1 MDKDRFSDGVF
12 FKWLNQKEI
21 YKKYDNKGR
30 SRRIQAYLDELH
42 EDYIAT
48 RPGTDF
54 GENFHGL
61 FGYINENSNVEKM
74 ELSDIKKYVASK
86 TLNGVD
92 IYKTVISLSESDA
105 IQYGY
110 TTKEAWK
117 DLLLEKVQEIGREF
131 DIKPE
136 NLEWTASYHSKK
148 SNPHCHLLLWNKN
161 QHLELQKK
169 PFVRYKR
176 IRKTLSKSIF
186 KQKLKSL
193 YDIKNVSKKEI
204 ANLTNEELLK
214 YKEDLKEFYENPDIT
229 LRIID
234 TDEQEKVIIDNLKNL
249 KLDKCIYIC
258 DIENPNNFA
267 EIRKID
273 TDKYEFKNCGEQ
285 SILYRKNS
293 FLDTAEFLANFSNL
307 KVFNYK
313 KDLEKYIEQKNNEHI
328 DIENNLREIMPDIFG
343 IPVLSN
349 KFKEQNFDI
358 ILNKITELKSKSNN
372 FENGYKYKYQNPEI
386 KMYINELSKLILNT
400 SEDCRNEFDEYI
412 QTSINVSRII
422 ADINNKK
429 EYEKVKRIA
438 ENEMFTK
445 IGNQILQ
452 FVKEV
457 GFEEYIRKR
466 EEWEN
471 KKIQFAENQG
481 IKKANVDLFIKRL
494 ESQNARKMITDIF
507 QMLSEEN
514 ISHNAYYNRIRNNNN
529 LSKQAKREIYLKNR
543 MKGNID
549 WGLER

>member
-54 GENFHGL
+54 GEDFHGI
-61 FGYINENSNVEKM
+61 FGYINESSNVEKK
-74 ELSDIKKYVASK
+74 ELAEIKKYVANK

-117 DLLLEKVQEIGREF
+117 DLLLERVQEIGIEF
-131 DIKPE
+131 GIKPE

-148 SNPHCHLLLWNKN
+148 NNPHCHLLIWNKN
-161 QHLELQKK
+161 QYLEIQRK

-176 IRKTLSKSIF
+176 IRKALSKSIF
-186 KQKLKSL
+186 KLKLKSL
-193 YDIKNVSKKEI
+193 YDIKNVSKKQI
-204 ANLTNEELLK
+204 ANLTNDELTK
-214 YKEDLKEFYENPDIT
+214 YKEDLKEFYKNPDIK

-249 KLDKCIYIC
+249 KLDNCIYIC

-273 TDKYEFKNCGEQ
+273 IEKYEFKNCGEQ

-307 KVFNYK
+307 KIFSDK
-313 KDLEKYIEQKNNEHI
+313 KELEKYIELKNREHI
-328 DIENNLREIMPDIFG
+328 DIENNLKEIMPDIFG
-343 IPVLSN
+343 IPIISN
-349 KFKEQNFDI
+349 KFKEKNFNI
-358 ILNKITELKSKSNN
+358 ILNKIIELKSKSNN
-372 FENGYKYKYQNPEI
+372 YENGYKYKYQTPEI
-386 KMYINELSKLILNT
+386 KIYINELSKLILNT

-412 QTSINVSRII
+412 QTSINISRII
-422 ADINNKK
+422 ADINNKND
-429 EYEKVKRIA
+429 YDKVKQIA

-457 GFEEYIRKR
+457 NFEEYIRKK
-466 EEWEN
+466 EEWE
-471 KKIQFAENQG
+471 KRKIQFAESQG
-481 IKKANVDLFIKRL
+481 LKKANEDLFIKRI
-494 ESQNARKMITDIF
+494 ESKNARKMIVDIF

-514 ISHNAYYNRIRNNNN
+514 ISHNAYYNRIKNSNY

>member
-193 YDIKNVSKKEI
+193 YDLKNVSKKEI

-249 KLDKCIYIC
+249 KLDKYIYIC

-273 TDKYEFKNCGEQ
+273 TAKYEFKNCGEQ

-481 IKKANVDLFIKRL
+481 IKKANEDLFIKRL

>member
-328 DIENNLREIMPDIFG
+328 DIENKLREIMPDIFG

-481 IKKANVDLFIKRL
+481 IKKANEDLFIKRL

>member
-21 YKKYDNKGR
+21 YKEYDNKGR

-148 SNPHCHLLLWNKN
+148 SNPHCHLLFWNKN

-273 TDKYEFKNCGEQ
+273 TAKYEFKNCGEQ

-481 IKKANVDLFIKRL
+481 IKKANEDLFIKRL

>member
-42 EDYIAT
+42 ENYIAT
-48 RPGTDF
+48 RPGTDY
-54 GENFHGL
+54 GDDFHGL

-74 ELSDIKKYVASK
+74 ELEDIKKYVANK
-86 TLNGVD
+86 TLDGVD

-110 TTKEAWK
+110 TTKKAWK
-117 DLLLEKVQEIGREF
+117 NLLLERVQEIGKEF
-131 DIKPE
+131 GIKPK

-148 SNPHCHLLLWNKN
+148 NNPHCHLLIWNKN
-161 QHLELQKK
+161 QNLEIQKK

-176 IRKTLSKSIF
+176 IRKALSKSIF
-186 KQKLKSL
+186 KLKLKSL

-214 YKEDLKEFYENPDIT
+214 YKEDLKEFYKNPDIT

-234 TDEQEKVIIDNLKNL
+234 TDEQEKIIMENLK
-249 KLDKCIYIC
+249 KLELDGYIYIC
-258 DIENPNNFA
+258 DIENPSNFT

-273 TDKYEFKNCGEQ
+273 IDKYEFKNCGEQ

-293 FLDTAEFLANFSNL
+293 FLDTVEFLANFSNL
-307 KVFNYK
+307 KVFNSK
-313 KDLEKYIEQKNNEHI
+313 KDLENYIELKNREHI
-328 DIENNLREIMPDIFG
+328 DVENNLKEIMPDIFG
-343 IPVLSN
+343 IPIISN

-358 ILNKITELKSKSNN
+358 ILTKITEMKSKSNN
-372 FENGYKYKYQNPEI
+372 FENGYKYKYQTPEI

-412 QTSINVSRII
+412 KTSINVSRII
-422 ADINNKK
+422 ADINNKND
-429 EYEKVKRIA
+429 YERVRKIA

-452 FVKEV
+452 FIKEV
-457 GFEEYIRKR
+457 NFDEYIRKK

-471 KKIQFAENQG
+471 KRIQFAENQG
-481 IKKANVDLFIKRL
+481 IKKANDDLFLKRI

-514 ISHNAYYNRIRNNNN
+514 ISHNAYYNRI
-529 LSKQAKREIYLKNR
+529 KRGTNISRQVKKEIYLRNR
-543 MKGNID
+543 LKGNID

>member
-30 SRRIQAYLDELH
+30 SKRIQAYLDELH

-48 RPGTDF
+48 RPGTDY
-54 GENFHGL
+54 GEDFHGL
-61 FGYINENSNVEKM
+61 FGYINENPNVEKM
-74 ELSDIKKYVASK
+74 ELEDIKKYVANK
-86 TLNGVD
+86 TLNDVD

-117 DLLLEKVQEIGREF
+117 DLLLERVKEIGREF
-131 DIKPE
+131 GIKPE

-148 SNPHCHLLLWNKN
+148 NNPHCHLLLWNKN

-176 IRKTLSKSIF
+176 IRKALSKSVF
-186 KQKLKSL
+186 KLKLKSL
-193 YDIKNVSKKEI
+193 YDIKNVSKKQI
-204 ANLTNEELLK
+204 ANLTNEELQK
-214 YKEDLKEFYENPDIT
+214 YKEDLKEFYENPDIQ

-234 TDEQEKVIIDNLKNL
+234 TDEQEKVILDNLKEL
-249 KLDKCIYIC
+249 ELDKCIYIC
-258 DIENPNNFA
+258 DIEEPNNFT
-267 EIRKID
+267 EIKKID
-273 TDKYEFKNCGEQ
+273 IDKFEFKNCGEQ
-285 SILYRKNS
+285 SILYRQNS

-307 KVFNYK
+307 KVFNNK
-313 KDLEKYIEQKNNEHI
+313 KDLENYIEQKNKEHI
-328 DIENNLREIMPDIFG
+328 DIENNLKEIMPDIFG

-349 KFKEQNFDI
+349 KFREQNFDI

-372 FENGYKYKYQNPEI
+372 FENGYEYKYQTPEI
-386 KMYINELSKLILNT
+386 KMYIDELSKLILNT

-429 EYEKVKRIA
+429 DYEKVKRIA
-438 ENEMFTK
+438 ENEMFNK

-457 GFEEYIRKR
+457 SFEEYIRKKQ
-466 EEWEN
+466 EWEN
-471 KKIQFAENQG
+471 NRIKYEENQG
-481 IKKANVDLFIKRL
+481 IKKANEELSIKRM
-494 ESQNARKMITDIF
+494 ESKNARKMITDIF

-514 ISHNAYYNRIRNNNN
+514 ISHNAYYNRIKNSSN

-543 MKGNID
+543 MKGSID

>member
-169 PFVRYKR
+169 PFVRYKK

-249 KLDKCIYIC
+249 KLDKCIYIS

-343 IPVLSN
+343 IHVLSN

-481 IKKANVDLFIKRL
+481 IKKANEDLFIKRL

>member
-148 SNPHCHLLLWNKN
+148 SNPHCHLLFWNKN

-249 KLDKCIYIC
+249 KLDKYIYIC

-273 TDKYEFKNCGEQ
+273 TAKYEFKNCGEQ

-457 GFEEYIRKR
+457 AFEEYIRKR

-481 IKKANVDLFIKRL
+481 IKKANEDLFIKRL

>member
-273 TDKYEFKNCGEQ
+273 TAKYEFKNCGEQ

-481 IKKANVDLFIKRL
+481 IKKANEDLFIKRL

>member
-148 SNPHCHLLLWNKN
+148 SNPHCHLLFWNKN
-161 QHLELQKK
+161 HHLELQKK

-249 KLDKCIYIC
+249 KLDKYIYIC

-273 TDKYEFKNCGEQ
+273 TAKYEFKNCGEQ

-481 IKKANVDLFIKRL
+481 IKKANEDLFIKRL

>member
-148 SNPHCHLLLWNKN
+148 SNPHCHLLFWNKN

-249 KLDKCIYIC
+249 KLDKYIYIC

-273 TDKYEFKNCGEQ
+273 TAKYEFKNCGEQ

-328 DIENNLREIMPDIFG
+328 DIENKLREIMPDIFG

-481 IKKANVDLFIKRL
+481 IKKANEDLFIKRL

>member
-117 DLLLEKVQEIGREF
+117 DLLLEKVQEVGREF

-481 IKKANVDLFIKRL
+481 IKKANEDLFIKRL

-514 ISHNAYYNRIRNNNN
+514 ISHNAYYNRIRKNNN

-543 MKGNID
+543 MKGSID

>member
-148 SNPHCHLLLWNKN
+148 SNPHCHLLFWNKN

-328 DIENNLREIMPDIFG
+328 DIENKLREIMPDIFG

-481 IKKANVDLFIKRL
+481 IKKANEDLFIKRL

>member
-136 NLEWTASYHSKK
+136 NLEWNASYHSKK
-148 SNPHCHLLLWNKN
+148 SNPHCHLLFWNKN

-249 KLDKCIYIC
+249 KLDKYIYIC

-273 TDKYEFKNCGEQ
+273 TAKYEFKNCGEQ

-349 KFKEQNFDI
+349 KFKEQKFDI

-457 GFEEYIRKR
+457 GFEEYIRKK

-481 IKKANVDLFIKRL
+481 IKKANEDLFIKRL

>member
-42 EDYIAT
+42 EHYIAT

-161 QHLELQKK
+161 HHLELQKK

-481 IKKANVDLFIKRL
+481 IKKANEDLFIKRL

>member
-249 KLDKCIYIC
+249 KLDKCSYIC

-328 DIENNLREIMPDIFG
+328 DIENKLREIMPDIFG

-481 IKKANVDLFIKRL
+481 IKKANEDLFIKRL

>member
-30 SRRIQAYLDELH
+30 SKRIQAYLDELH

-48 RPGTDF
+48 RPGTDY
-54 GENFHGL
+54 GEDFHGL
-61 FGYINENSNVEKM
+61 FGYINENPNVEKM
-74 ELSDIKKYVASK
+74 ELEDIKKYVANK
-86 TLNGVD
+86 TLNDVD

-117 DLLLEKVQEIGREF
+117 DLLLERVKEIGREF
-131 DIKPE
+131 GIKPE

-148 SNPHCHLLLWNKN
+148 NNPHCHLLLWNKN

-176 IRKTLSKSIF
+176 IRKALSKSVF
-186 KQKLKSL
+186 KLKLKSL
-193 YDIKNVSKKEI
+193 YDIKNVSKKQI
-204 ANLTNEELLK
+204 ANLTNEELQK
-214 YKEDLKEFYENPDIT
+214 YKEDLKEFYENPDIQ

-234 TDEQEKVIIDNLKNL
+234 TDEQEKVILDNLKEL
-249 KLDKCIYIC
+249 ELDKCIYIC
-258 DIENPNNFA
+258 DIEEPNNFT
-267 EIRKID
+267 EIKKID
-273 TDKYEFKNCGEQ
+273 IDKFEFKNCGEQ
-285 SILYRKNS
+285 SILYRQNS

-307 KVFNYK
+307 KVFNNK
-313 KDLEKYIEQKNNEHI
+313 KDLENYIEQKNKEHI
-328 DIENNLREIMPDIFG
+328 DIENNLKEIMPDIFG

-349 KFKEQNFDI
+349 KFREQNFDI

-372 FENGYKYKYQNPEI
+372 FENGYKYKYQTPEI
-386 KMYINELSKLILNT
+386 KMYIDELSKLILNT

-429 EYEKVKRIA
+429 DYEKVKRIA
-438 ENEMFTK
+438 ENEMFNK

-457 GFEEYIRKR
+457 SFEEYIRKKQ
-466 EEWEN
+466 EWEN
-471 KKIQFAENQG
+471 NRIKYEENQG
-481 IKKANVDLFIKRL
+481 IKKANEELSIKRM
-494 ESQNARKMITDIF
+494 ESKNARKMITDIF

-514 ISHNAYYNRIRNNNN
+514 ISHNAYYNRIKNSSN
-529 LSKQAKREIYLKNR
+529 LSKQAKKEIYLKNR

>member
-48 RPGTDF
+48 RPGTDY
-54 GENFHGL
+54 GEDFHGL
-61 FGYINENSNVEKM
+61 FGFINENPNVEKM
-74 ELSDIKKYVASK
+74 ELADIKKYVANK
-86 TLNGVD
+86 TLDGVD

-117 DLLLEKVQEIGREF
+117 NLLLERVQEVGNEF
-131 DIKPE
+131 GIKPE

-148 SNPHCHLLLWNKN
+148 NNPHCHLLIWNKN
-161 QHLELQKK
+161 QSLEIQKK

-176 IRKTLSKSIF
+176 IRKALSKSIF
-186 KQKLKSL
+186 KLKLKSL

-204 ANLTNEELLK
+204 ADLTNEELLK
-214 YKEDLKEFYENPDIT
+214 YKEKLKEFYKNPDIT

-234 TDEQEKVIIDNLKNL
+234 TDEQEKIILDNLNNL
-249 KLDKCIYIC
+249 ELDKCIYIC
-258 DIENPNNFA
+258 DIENPDNFT

-307 KVFNYK
+307 KVFNNRT
-313 KDLEKYIEQKNNEHI
+313 DLEKYIELKNREHI
-328 DIENNLREIMPDIFG
+328 DIENNLKEIMPDIFG
-343 IPVLSN
+343 IPIISN
-349 KFKEQNFDI
+349 KFKEKNFDI
-358 ILNKITELKSKSNN
+358 ILNKITELKGKSNN
-372 FENGYKYKYQNPEI
+372 FENGYKYKYQTPEI

-422 ADINNKK
+422 ADINNKQD
-429 EYEKVKRIA
+429 YEKVKRIA

-452 FVKEV
+452 FVKEIS
-457 GFEEYIRKR
+457 FEEYIRKK

-471 KKIQFAENQG
+471 KRIQFAENQG
-481 IKKANVDLFIKRL
+481 IKKANEDLFLKRL
-494 ESQNARKMITDIF
+494 ENQNARKMITDIF

-514 ISHNAYYNRIRNNNN
+514 ISHNAYYNRIRNSNN
-529 LSKQAKREIYLKNR
+529 LSKQAKRERYLKNR

>member
-30 SRRIQAYLDELH
+30 SKRIQAYLDELH

-48 RPGTDF
+48 RPGTDY
-54 GENFHGL
+54 GEDFHGL
-61 FGYINENSNVEKM
+61 FGYINENPNVEKM
-74 ELSDIKKYVASK
+74 ELEDIKKYVANK
-86 TLNGVD
+86 TLNDVD

-117 DLLLEKVQEIGREF
+117 DLLLERVKEIGKEF
-131 DIKPE
+131 GIKPE

-148 SNPHCHLLLWNKN
+148 NNPHCHLLLWNKN

-176 IRKTLSKSIF
+176 IRKALSKSIF
-186 KQKLKSL
+186 RLKLKSL
-193 YDIKNVSKKEI
+193 YDIKNVSKKQI
-204 ANLTNEELLK
+204 ANLTNEELQR
-214 YKEDLKEFYENPDIT
+214 YKEDLKEFYENPDIQ

-234 TDEQEKVIIDNLKNL
+234 TDEQEKVILDNLKELELN
-249 KLDKCIYIC
+249 KCIYIC
-258 DIENPNNFA
+258 DIEEPNNFT
-267 EIRKID
+267 EIKKID
-273 TDKYEFKNCGEQ
+273 IDKFEFKNCGEQ
-285 SILYRKNS
+285 SILYRRNS

-307 KVFNYK
+307 KVFNNK
-313 KDLEKYIEQKNNEHI
+313 INLEKYIEQKNKEHI
-328 DIENNLREIMPDIFG
+328 NIENNLREIMPDIFG

-349 KFKEQNFDI
+349 KFREQNFDI

-372 FENGYKYKYQNPEI
+372 FENGYKYKYQTPEI
-386 KMYINELSKLILNT
+386 KMYIDELSKLILNT

-429 EYEKVKRIA
+429 DYEKVKRIA
-438 ENEMFTK
+438 ENEMFNK

-457 GFEEYIRKR
+457 SFKEYIRKKQ
-466 EEWEN
+466 EWEN
-471 KKIQFAENQG
+471 NRIKYEENQG
-481 IKKANVDLFIKRL
+481 IKKANEELSIKRM
-494 ESQNARKMITDIF
+494 ESTNARKMITDIF

-514 ISHNAYYNRIRNNNN
+514 ISHNAYYNRIKNSRN

>member
-42 EDYIAT
+42 EHYIAT

-273 TDKYEFKNCGEQ
+273 TAKYEFKNCGEQ

-481 IKKANVDLFIKRL
+481 IKKANEDLFIKRL

>member
-148 SNPHCHLLLWNKN
+148 SNPHCHLLFWNKN

-273 TDKYEFKNCGEQ
+273 TAKYEFKNCGEQ

-481 IKKANVDLFIKRL
+481 IKKANEDLFIKRL

>member
-30 SRRIQAYLDELH
+30 SKKIQAYLDELH

-48 RPGTDF
+48 RPGTDY
-54 GENFHGL
+54 GEDFHGL
-61 FGYINENSNVEKM
+61 FGFINENPNIEKM
-74 ELSDIKKYVASK
+74 ELVDIKKYVSNR
-86 TLNGVD
+86 TLDGID

-117 DLLLEKVQEIGREF
+117 SLLIEKVQEIGKEF
-131 DIKPE
+131 GIKSE

-148 SNPHCHLLLWNKN
+148 NNPHCHLLIWNKN
-161 QHLELQKK
+161 QNLEIQKK
-169 PFVRYKR
+169 PFVFYKR

-186 KQKLKSL
+186 KLKLKSL

-204 ANLTNEELLK
+204 ANLTNEELMK
-214 YKEDLKEFYENPDIT
+214 YKEELKDFYKNPDIT

-234 TDEQEKVIIDNLKNL
+234 TNEQEKVIIESLRNL

-258 DIENPNNFA
+258 DIENPTNFA

-307 KVFNYK
+307 KVFNDK
-313 KDLEKYIEQKNNEHI
+313 KDLEKYMEIKNREHI

-343 IPVLSN
+343 IPIISN

-358 ILNKITELKSKSNN
+358 ILSKIIELKSKSKN
-372 FENGYKYKYQNPEI
+372 FENGYKYNYQTPEV
-386 KMYINELSKLILNT
+386 KMCINELSKLILNT
-400 SEDCRNEFDEYI
+400 SEDCKNEFDEYI

-429 EYEKVKRIA
+429 DYEKVKRIA
-438 ENEMFTK
+438 ENEMVTK
-445 IGNQILQ
+445 IGNQVLQ
-452 FVKEV
+452 FIKEV
-457 GFEEYIRKR
+457 SFEEYIRKK

-471 KKIQFAENQG
+471 KKIQLAENQG
-481 IKKANVDLFIKRL
+481 IKKANEDLVIKRI
-494 ESQNARKMITDIF
+494 ESQNARKMITEIF

-514 ISHNAYYNRIRNNNN
+514 ISHNAYYNRIMNRNN
-529 LSKQAKREIYLKNR
+529 LSKQAKREKYLKNR
-543 MKGNID
+543 MRGNID

>member
-110 TTKEAWK
+110 TTKEPWK

-148 SNPHCHLLLWNKN
+148 SNPHCHLLFWNKN

-249 KLDKCIYIC
+249 KLDKYIYIC

-273 TDKYEFKNCGEQ
+273 TAKYEFKNCGEQ

-481 IKKANVDLFIKRL
+481 IKKANEDLFIKRL

>member
-92 IYKTVISLSESDA
+92 IYKNVISLSESDA

-328 DIENNLREIMPDIFG
+328 DIENKLREIMPDIFG

-481 IKKANVDLFIKRL
+481 IKKANEDLFIKRL

>member
-42 EDYIAT
+42 EHYIAT

-148 SNPHCHLLLWNKN
+148 SNPHCHLLFWNKN

-273 TDKYEFKNCGEQ
+273 TAKYEFKNCGEQ

-481 IKKANVDLFIKRL
+481 IKKANEDLFIKRL
-494 ESQNARKMITDIF
+494 ESQNARKMIIDIF